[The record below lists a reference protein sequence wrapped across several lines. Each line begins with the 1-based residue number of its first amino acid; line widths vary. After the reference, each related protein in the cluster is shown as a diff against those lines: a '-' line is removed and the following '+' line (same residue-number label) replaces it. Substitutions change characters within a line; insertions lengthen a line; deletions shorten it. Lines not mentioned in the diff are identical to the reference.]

1 MVAAVTASRGS
12 VLVRHAVAA
21 VPARCA
27 DGGSGVAVALFA
39 LGRGDPALAGLLV
52 GALNLPHALAGPF
65 VGRLDELAI
74 YVTTKGFDFQVHEP
88 PELVEHVRTLAAR
101 LAGATD

>member
-12 VLVRHAVAA
+12 VLVRYAVAA

-52 GALNLPHALAGPF
+52 GALNLPHALAGP
-65 VGRLDELAI
+65 VCRSTG
-74 YVTTKGFDFQVHEP
+74 
-88 PELVEHVRTLAAR
+88 
-101 LAGATD
+101 